1 MWYNKCVKRANQKF
15 QKSLKKGFDTMT
27 QKKMTKAQ
35 MFAQIKANYNLTD
48 EENAFID
55 HELELLAKKNS
66 AEKKPTA
73 QQTANK
79 AICDA
84 IVNGMEDGKL
94 YTITDLIKTIPEC
107 ADLTN
112 QRVSALVRG
121 MIDVKVERVEEKR
134 KAYFRKLA

>member
-1 MWYNKCVKRANQKF
+1 
-15 QKSLKKGFDTMT
+15 MT
-27 QKKMTKAQ
+27 TNKKMTKAQ

-84 IVNGMEDGKL
+84 IVNGMENGKL

-121 MIDVKVERVEEKR
+121 MLDVKIERVEEKR

>member
-1 MWYNKCVKRANQKF
+1 
-15 QKSLKKGFDTMT
+15 MT

-79 AICDA
+79 AICEA